1 MRSLFSSAPFTRF
14 DLGNHVLSLA
24 AGPRLGFSLKD
35 IFSKVGLDDS
45 DISKIEDPA
54 AREEFKAA
62 LERCKSK
69 GLDTTQGVVCM
80 AELSAKV
87 YAKLQEQGKMPLTP
101 MPPVQQPSSFP
112 IIPVAIAALA
122 AGGLIWFLATRAKK

>member
-14 DLGNHVLSLA
+14 DLGNHVLSVR
-24 AGPRLGFSLKD
+24 PQLGFSFKD
-35 IFSKVGLDDS
+35 VLSTVGFDDS
-45 DISKIEDPA
+45 DISKIQDPA
-54 AREEFKAA
+54 AREEFKVA
-62 LERCKSK
+62 LERCRGK
-69 GLDTTQGVVCM
+69 GLETTQGIVCM

-101 MPPVQQPSSFP
+101 MQPVQQPSSFP
-112 IIPVAIAALA
+112 FIPVAIAALA

>member
-14 DLGNHVLSLA
+14 DLGNHVLSLK
-24 AGPRLGFSLKD
+24 PQLGFSFKD
-35 IFSKVGLDDS
+35 IISQAGFDES
-45 DISKIEDPA
+45 DIRKIQDPA

-69 GLDTTQGVVCM
+69 GLETTQGIVCM

-87 YAKLQEQGKMPLTP
+87 YAKLQEQDKMPLTP
-101 MPPVQQPSSFP
+101 IQPVQQPSSFP
-112 IIPVAIAALA
+112 IVPVMIAALA
-122 AGGLIWFLATRAKK
+122 AGGLVWFLATKGKK